1 MSEQKQAML
10 ELKGVTKH
18 FGGVRAV
25 TDLDLQILE
34 GEVVGL
40 IGPNGAGKSTAVDLI
55 SGFRQPDSGMIRFD
69 GTEIQGWPA
78 HKVASRG
85 LVRTFQSAREWA
97 KLTVMDNMLIA
108 AEQEGR
114 DTIFKALFARPS
126 LKAAEERNRERA
138 RVLLRQFELY
148 GLRDEFAGNLSGGQ
162 KRLLE
167 FARGAMRAPKMVLL
181 DEPLAGVNP
190 RLTGTIQAAI
200 QSLNHSGITVMLIE
214 HNLPFVESTCQRN
227 VVMAEG
233 TDIAVGLMPE
243 LRQNRAVIDAYL
255 GEVAANV

>member
-1 MSEQKQAML
+1 MSEQPRVIL
-10 ELKGVTKH
+10 EVKGVTKH

-25 TDLDLQILE
+25 TDLSFDIRE
-34 GEVVGL
+34 HEIVGL
-40 IGPNGAGKSTAVDLI
+40 IGPNGAGKSTAVNVI
-55 SGFRQPDSGMIRFD
+55 SGFSAPDAGVIRFD

-78 HKVASRG
+78 HNVAARG
-85 LVRTFQSAREWA
+85 LVRTFQSAREWGR
-97 KLTVMDNMLIA
+97 LTVMDNMLIA
-108 AEQEGR
+108 ANQKGR
-114 DTIFKALFARPS
+114 DTVWKALFARRS
-126 LKAAEERNRERA
+126 LKAAEERDRVRA
-138 RVLLRQFELY
+138 RDLLRQFDLY
-148 GLRDEFAGNLSGGQ
+148 ALRDEYAGNLSGGQ

-167 FARGAMRAPKMVLL
+167 FARVAMMAPRMVLW

-190 RLTGTIQAAI
+190 RLQANILNAI
-200 QSLNHSGITVMLIE
+200 KSLNRSGITMMLIE
-214 HNLPFVESTCQRN
+214 HNLPFVESACDRN